1 MLGLIYT
8 KKMNDPIVNNK
19 EIKIISVTELNKL
32 AKSLLENGIP
42 KLWIE
47 GEISNLA
54 RPASGHI
61 YFSLKDETSQ
71 IRCAWFKQRQ
81 SINAKD
87 ISNGL
92 NMLALGKISLYQP
105 RGEYQFIIE
114 KMETAGEGD
123 LKRKYEELKQKLFNE
138 GLFEREKKLE
148 IPKLPKKIGVIT
160 SPSGAAI
167 RDILSILKRRYPLLP
182 IVIYPITV
190 QGDNAAP
197 DIEIALKKANLR
209 ADCDVLILTRG
220 GGSLEDL
227 WAFNEE
233 IVARAIHASKIPIIS
248 AIGHETDTTIADFVS
263 DIRAPTPSG
272 AAEIVT
278 PDQSELLKL
287 LETLFGRIE
296 HVTTQYINSKSQSM
310 DWLSKRLSQSSPI
323 MTVRKQIEISGNLR
337 KLLFSS
343 IGRNLSLH
351 TRAVDN
357 LKFRLNSSSPK
368 LKIQKAISHLSEIQ
382 LKITTSTKS
391 SVIKLNSQLNTLG
404 KTLDSL
410 SPLKT
415 LDRGYAV
422 VRDSD
427 TKKIISSSVKV
438 SINSEIDIKLAKG
451 EIAAKVI
458 KRKR

>member
-1 MLGLIYT
+1 
-8 KKMNDPIVNNK
+8 MNDPIADNK

-81 SINAKD
+81 SINVND
-87 ISNGL
+87 ISNGMK
-92 NMLALGKISLYQP
+92 MLALGKISLYQP

-138 GLFEREKKLE
+138 GLFDREKKLQ
-148 IPKLPKKIGVIT
+148 IPKLPKKVGVIT

-167 RDILSILKRRYPLLP
+167 RDVLSILKRRFPLLP
-182 IVIYPITV
+182 IVIFPITV

-197 DIEIALKKANLR
+197 DIENALKKANLR

-233 IVARAIHASKIPIIS
+233 IVARAIHTSKIPIIS

-278 PDQSELLKL
+278 PDQSELLNL
-287 LETLFGRIE
+287 LETTSRRIE
-296 HVTTQYINSKSQSM
+296 HEINQYINSKSQSM
-310 DWLSKRLSQSSPI
+310 DWLSKRLSQSSPL
-323 MTVRKQIEISGNLR
+323 MTVRKKIEISGNLR

-343 IGRNLSLH
+343 IGHNLSLQ
-351 TRAVDN
+351 TKAVDN
-357 LKFRLNSSSPK
+357 FKFRLNSSSPK
-368 LKIQKAISHLSEIQ
+368 LEIQKAISHLSEMQ

-391 SVIKLNSQLNTLG
+391 SVTKLNSQLTALG

-422 VRDSD
+422 ARDSK
-427 TKKIISSSVKV
+427 TKKIISNSEKV
-438 SINSEIDIKLAKG
+438 SINSQIDIKLAKG

-458 KRKR
+458 ERKD

>member
-1 MLGLIYT
+1 MALIYT
-8 KKMNDPIVNNK
+8 KKMSDPIADNK

-61 YFSLKDETSQ
+61 YFSLKDEASQ

-81 SINAKD
+81 SINAND
-87 ISNGL
+87 ISNGMK
-92 NMLALGKISLYQP
+92 MLALGKISLYQP

-138 GLFEREKKLE
+138 GLFDREKKLQ

-167 RDILSILKRRYPLLP
+167 RDVLSILKRRFPLLP
-182 IVIYPITV
+182 IIIFPITV

-197 DIEIALKKANLR
+197 DIENALKKANLR

-278 PDQSELLKL
+278 PDQNELLKL
-287 LETLFGRIE
+287 LKTLFGRIE
-296 HVTTQYINSKSQSM
+296 HETNQYINSKSQSM
-310 DWLSKRLSQSSPI
+310 DWLSKRLSQSNPI

-351 TRAVDN
+351 SKAVDS

-368 LKIQKAISHLSEIQ
+368 LEIQKAISHLSEMQ
-382 LKITTSTKS
+382 LKITTSTNS
-391 SVIKLNSQLNTLG
+391 SVTKINSQLTALG

-422 VRDSD
+422 ARDSK
-427 TKKIISSSVKV
+427 TKKIISNSEKV
-438 SINSEIDIKLAKG
+438 SINSQIDIKLAKG

-458 KRKR
+458 KRKG

>member
-1 MLGLIYT
+1 
-8 KKMNDPIVNNK
+8 MNDPIADNK

-81 SINAKD
+81 SINVND
-87 ISNGL
+87 FSNGMK
-92 NMLALGKISLYQP
+92 MLALGKISLYQP

-138 GLFEREKKLE
+138 GLFDRERKLE

-167 RDILSILKRRYPLLP
+167 RDVLSILKRRFPLLP
-182 IVIYPITV
+182 IVIFPITV

-197 DIEIALKKANLR
+197 DIENALKNANLR

-233 IVARAIHASKIPIIS
+233 IVARAIHVSKIPIIS

-263 DIRAPTPSG
+263 DVRAPTPSG

-278 PDQSELLKL
+278 PDQNELLKL
-287 LETLFGRIE
+287 LKTLFGRIE
-296 HVTTQYINSKSQSM
+296 HETNQYINSKSQSM
-310 DWLSKRLSQSSPI
+310 DWLSKRLSQSNPI

-343 IGRNLSLH
+343 IGRNLSIH
-351 TRAVDN
+351 SKAVDS

-368 LKIQKAISHLSEIQ
+368 LEIQKAISHLSEMQ

-391 SVIKLNSQLNTLG
+391 SVTKLNSQLTALG

-422 VRDSD
+422 ARDSK
-427 TKKIISSSVKV
+427 TKKIISNSEKV
-438 SINSEIDIKLAKG
+438 SINSQIDIKLAKG

-458 KRKR
+458 KRKG

>member
-1 MLGLIYT
+1 MS
-8 KKMNDPIVNNK
+8 DPIADNK

-61 YFSLKDETSQ
+61 YFSLKDEMSQ
-71 IRCAWFKQRQ
+71 IRCAWFKKRQ
-81 SINAKD
+81 SINVND
-87 ISNGL
+87 FSNGMK
-92 NMLALGKISLYQP
+92 MLALGKISLYQP

-138 GLFEREKKLE
+138 GLFDRERKLE

-167 RDILSILKRRYPLLP
+167 RDVLSILKRRFPLLP
-182 IVIYPITV
+182 IVIFPITV

-197 DIEIALKKANLR
+197 DIENALKNANLR

-278 PDQSELLKL
+278 PDQNELLKL
-287 LETLFGRIE
+287 LKTLFGRIE
-296 HVTTQYINSKSQSM
+296 HETNQYINSKSQSM
-310 DWLSKRLSQSSPI
+310 DWLSKRLSQSNPI

-343 IGRNLSLH
+343 IGRNLSIH
-351 TRAVDN
+351 SKAVDS

-368 LKIQKAISHLSEIQ
+368 LEIQKAISHLSEMQ

-391 SVIKLNSQLNTLG
+391 SVTKLNSQLTALG

-422 VRDSD
+422 ARDSK
-427 TKKIISSSVKV
+427 TKKIISNSEKV
-438 SINSEIDIKLAKG
+438 SINSQIDIKLAKG

-458 KRKR
+458 KRKS

>member
-1 MLGLIYT
+1 
-8 KKMNDPIVNNK
+8 MNDPIADNK

-81 SINAKD
+81 SINAND
-87 ISNGL
+87 ISNGMK
-92 NMLALGKISLYQP
+92 MLALGKISLYQP

-138 GLFEREKKLE
+138 GLFDRERKLE

-167 RDILSILKRRYPLLP
+167 RDVLSILKRRFPLLP
-182 IVIYPITV
+182 IVIFPITV

-197 DIEIALKKANLR
+197 DIENALKNANLR

-233 IVARAIHASKIPIIS
+233 IVARAIHVSKIPIIS

-263 DIRAPTPSG
+263 DVRAPTPSG

-278 PDQSELLKL
+278 PDQNELLKL
-287 LETLFGRIE
+287 LKTLFGRIE
-296 HVTTQYINSKSQSM
+296 HETNQYINSKSQSM
-310 DWLSKRLSQSSPI
+310 DWLSKRLSQSNPI

-343 IGRNLSLH
+343 IGRNLSIH
-351 TRAVDN
+351 SKAVDS

-368 LKIQKAISHLSEIQ
+368 LEIQKAISHLSEMQ
-382 LKITTSTKS
+382 LKITASTKS
-391 SVIKLNSQLNTLG
+391 SLTKFNSQLTALG

-422 VRDSD
+422 ARDSK
-427 TKKIISSSVKV
+427 TKKIISNSEKV
-438 SINSEIDIKLAKG
+438 SINSQIDIKLAKG

-458 KRKR
+458 KRKG

>member
-1 MLGLIYT
+1 
-8 KKMNDPIVNNK
+8 MNDPIADNK

-54 RPASGHI
+54 KPASGHI

-81 SINAKD
+81 SINAND
-87 ISNGL
+87 ISNGMK
-92 NMLALGKISLYQP
+92 MLALGKISLYQP

-138 GLFEREKKLE
+138 GLFDRERKLE

-167 RDILSILKRRYPLLP
+167 RDVLSILKRRFPLLP
-182 IVIYPITV
+182 IVIFPITV

-197 DIEIALKKANLR
+197 DIENALKNANLR

-233 IVARAIHASKIPIIS
+233 IVARAIHVSKIPIIS

-263 DIRAPTPSG
+263 DVRAPTPSG

-278 PDQSELLKL
+278 PDQNELLKL
-287 LETLFGRIE
+287 LKTLFGRIE
-296 HVTTQYINSKSQSM
+296 HETNQYINSKSQSM
-310 DWLSKRLSQSSPI
+310 DWLSKRLSQSNPI

-343 IGRNLSLH
+343 IGRNLSIH
-351 TRAVDN
+351 SKAVDS

-368 LKIQKAISHLSEIQ
+368 LEIQKAISHLSEMQ

-391 SVIKLNSQLNTLG
+391 SVTKLNSQLTALG

-422 VRDSD
+422 ARDSK
-427 TKKIISSSVKV
+427 TKKIISNSEKV
-438 SINSEIDIKLAKG
+438 SINSQIDIKLAKG

-458 KRKR
+458 ERKD

>member
-1 MLGLIYT
+1 
-8 KKMNDPIVNNK
+8 MNDPIADNK

-61 YFSLKDETSQ
+61 YFSLKDEASQ

-81 SINAKD
+81 SINAND
-87 ISNGL
+87 ISNGMK
-92 NMLALGKISLYQP
+92 MLALGKISLYQP

-138 GLFEREKKLE
+138 GLFDREKKLE

-167 RDILSILKRRYPLLP
+167 RDVLSILKRRFPLLP
-182 IVIYPITV
+182 IVIFPITV

-197 DIEIALKKANLR
+197 DIENALKKANLR

-233 IVARAIHASKIPIIS
+233 IVARAIHTSKIPIIS

-278 PDQSELLKL
+278 PDQNELLKL
-287 LETLFGRIE
+287 LKTLFGRIE
-296 HVTTQYINSKSQSM
+296 HETNQYINSKSQSM
-310 DWLSKRLSQSSPI
+310 DWLSKRLSQSNPI

-351 TRAVDN
+351 SKAVDS

-368 LKIQKAISHLSEIQ
+368 LEIQKAISHLSEMQ

-391 SVIKLNSQLNTLG
+391 SVTKLNSQLTALG

-422 VRDSD
+422 ARDSK
-427 TKKIISSSVKV
+427 TKKIISNSEKV
-438 SINSEIDIKLAKG
+438 SINSQIDIKLAKG

-458 KRKR
+458 ERKD

>member
-1 MLGLIYT
+1 
-8 KKMNDPIVNNK
+8 MNDPIADNK

-54 RPASGHI
+54 KPASGHI

-81 SINAKD
+81 PINAND
-87 ISNGL
+87 ITNGMK
-92 NMLALGKISLYQP
+92 MLALGKISLYQP

-138 GLFEREKKLE
+138 GLFDREKKLE
-148 IPKLPKKIGVIT
+148 IPTLPKKIGVIT

-167 RDILSILKRRYPLLP
+167 RDVLSILKRRFPLLP
-182 IVIYPITV
+182 IVIFPITV

-197 DIEIALKKANLR
+197 DIENALKNANLR

-233 IVARAIHASKIPIIS
+233 IVARAIHVSKIPIIS

-263 DIRAPTPSG
+263 DVRAPTPSG

-278 PDQSELLKL
+278 PDQNELLKL
-287 LETLFGRIE
+287 IKTLFGRIE
-296 HVTTQYINSKSQSM
+296 HETNQYINSKYQSM
-310 DWLSKRLSQSSPI
+310 DWLNKRLSQSNPI
-323 MTVRKQIEISGNLR
+323 MTVRKQIEISDNLR

-343 IGRNLSLH
+343 IGRNLSIH
-351 TRAVDN
+351 SKAVDS

-368 LKIQKAISHLSEIQ
+368 LEIQKAISHLSEMQ

-391 SVIKLNSQLNTLG
+391 SVTKLNSQLTALG

-422 VRDSD
+422 ARDSK
-427 TKKIISSSVKV
+427 TKKIISNSEKV
-438 SINSEIDIKLAKG
+438 SINSQIDIKLAKG

-458 KRKR
+458 KRKG

>member
-1 MLGLIYT
+1 
-8 KKMNDPIVNNK
+8 MNDPIADNK

-81 SINAKD
+81 SINAND
-87 ISNGL
+87 ISNGMK
-92 NMLALGKISLYQP
+92 MLALGKISLYQP

-138 GLFEREKKLE
+138 GLFDREKKLE

-167 RDILSILKRRYPLLP
+167 RDVLSILKRRFPLLP
-182 IVIYPITV
+182 IVIFPITV

-197 DIEIALKKANLR
+197 DIENALKNANLR

-278 PDQSELLKL
+278 PDQNELLKL
-287 LETLFGRIE
+287 LKTLFGRIE
-296 HVTTQYINSKSQSM
+296 HETNQYINSKSQSM

-351 TRAVDN
+351 TKAVDS

-368 LKIQKAISHLSEIQ
+368 LKIQKAISHLSEMQ
-382 LKITTSTKS
+382 LKVTTSTKS
-391 SVIKLNSQLNTLG
+391 SVTKLNSQLTTLG

-415 LDRGYAV
+415 LERGYAV
-422 VRDSD
+422 ARDSK
-427 TKKIISSSVKV
+427 TKKIISNSEKV
-438 SINSEIDIKLAKG
+438 SINSQIDIKLAKG
-451 EIAAKVI
+451 EIATKVI
-458 KRKR
+458 KRKG

>member
-1 MLGLIYT
+1 
-8 KKMNDPIVNNK
+8 MNDPIADNK

-54 RPASGHI
+54 RPVSGHI
-61 YFSLKDETSQ
+61 YFSLKDESSQ

-81 SINAKD
+81 SINAND
-87 ISNGL
+87 ISNGMK
-92 NMLALGKISLYQP
+92 MLALGKISLYQP

-138 GLFEREKKLE
+138 GLFDREKKLE

-167 RDILSILKRRYPLLP
+167 RDVLSILKRRFPLLP
-182 IVIYPITV
+182 IVIFPITV

-197 DIEIALKKANLR
+197 DIENALKNANLR

-233 IVARAIHASKIPIIS
+233 IVARAIHMSKIPIIS

-278 PDQSELLKL
+278 PDQNELLKL
-287 LETLFGRIE
+287 LKTLFGRIE
-296 HVTTQYINSKSQSM
+296 HETNQYINSKSQSM
-310 DWLSKRLSQSSPI
+310 DWLSKRLSQSNPI

-343 IGRNLSLH
+343 IGRNLSLNSK
-351 TRAVDN
+351 AVDS

-368 LKIQKAISHLSEIQ
+368 LEIQKAISHLSEMQ
-382 LKITTSTKS
+382 LKITTSTKN
-391 SVIKLNSQLNTLG
+391 SVTKFNSQLTALG

-422 VRDSD
+422 ARDSK
-427 TKKIISSSVKV
+427 TKKIISNSEKV
-438 SINSEIDIKLAKG
+438 SINSQIDIKLAKG

-458 KRKR
+458 KRKG

>member
-1 MLGLIYT
+1 
-8 KKMNDPIVNNK
+8 MNDPIADNK

-81 SINAKD
+81 SINAND
-87 ISNGL
+87 ISNGMK
-92 NMLALGKISLYQP
+92 MLALGKISLYQP

-138 GLFEREKKLE
+138 GLFDRERKLE

-167 RDILSILKRRYPLLP
+167 RDVLSILKRRFPLLP
-182 IVIYPITV
+182 IVIFPITV

-197 DIEIALKKANLR
+197 DIENALKNANLR

-233 IVARAIHASKIPIIS
+233 IVARAIHKSKIPIIS

-263 DIRAPTPSG
+263 DVRAPTPSG

-278 PDQSELLKL
+278 PDQNELLKL
-287 LETLFGRIE
+287 LKTLFGRIE
-296 HVTTQYINSKSQSM
+296 HETNQYINSKSQSM
-310 DWLSKRLSQSSPI
+310 DWLSKRLSQSNPI

-343 IGRNLSLH
+343 IGRNLSIH
-351 TRAVDN
+351 SKAVDS

-368 LKIQKAISHLSEIQ
+368 LEIQKAISHLSEMQ

-391 SVIKLNSQLNTLG
+391 SVTKLNSQLTALG

-422 VRDSD
+422 ARDSK
-427 TKKIISSSVKV
+427 TKKIISNSEKV
-438 SINSEIDIKLAKG
+438 SINSQIDIKLAKG

-458 KRKR
+458 KRKG

>member
-1 MLGLIYT
+1 
-8 KKMNDPIVNNK
+8 MNDPIADNK

-81 SINAKD
+81 SINAND
-87 ISNGL
+87 ISNGMK
-92 NMLALGKISLYQP
+92 MLALGKISLYQP

-138 GLFEREKKLE
+138 GLFDREKKLE

-167 RDILSILKRRYPLLP
+167 RDVLSILKRRFPLLP
-182 IVIYPITV
+182 IVIFPITV

-197 DIEIALKKANLR
+197 DIENALKNANLR

-278 PDQSELLKL
+278 PDQNELLKL
-287 LETLFGRIE
+287 LKTLFGRIE
-296 HVTTQYINSKSQSM
+296 HETNQYINSKSQSM
-310 DWLSKRLSQSSPI
+310 DWLSKRLSQSNPI

-343 IGRNLSLH
+343 IGRNLSLNSK
-351 TRAVDN
+351 AVDS

-368 LKIQKAISHLSEIQ
+368 LEIQKAISHLSEMQ

-391 SVIKLNSQLNTLG
+391 SVTKINSQLTALG

-422 VRDSD
+422 ARDSK
-427 TKKIISSSVKV
+427 TKKIISNSEKV
-438 SINSEIDIKLAKG
+438 SINSQIDIKLAKG

-458 KRKR
+458 KRKG

>member
-1 MLGLIYT
+1 MVVLIYT
-8 KKMNDPIVNNK
+8 KKMNDPIAANK

-81 SINAKD
+81 SINAND
-87 ISNGL
+87 ISNGMK
-92 NMLALGKISLYQP
+92 MLALGKISLYQP

-138 GLFEREKKLE
+138 GLFDREKKLQ

-167 RDILSILKRRYPLLP
+167 RDVLSILKRRFPLLP
-182 IVIYPITV
+182 IVIFPITV

-197 DIEIALKKANLR
+197 DIENALKKANLR

-233 IVARAIHASKIPIIS
+233 IVARAIHTSKIPIIS

-287 LETLFGRIE
+287 LETMSRRIE
-296 HVTTQYINSKSQSM
+296 HEINQYINSKSQSM
-310 DWLSKRLSQSSPI
+310 DWLSKRLSQSSPK
-323 MTVRKQIEISGNLR
+323 MTVRKKIEILGNLR

-343 IGRNLSLH
+343 IGHNLSFH
-351 TRAVDN
+351 TKAVDN
-357 LKFRLNSSSPK
+357 FKFRLNNSSPT
-368 LKIQKAISHLSEIQ
+368 LKIQRAISHLSEMQ
-382 LKITTSTKS
+382 LKITASTKCS
-391 SVIKLNSQLNTLG
+391 LTKFNSQLTALG

-422 VRDSD
+422 ARDSK
-427 TKKIISSSVKV
+427 TKKIISNSEKV
-438 SINSEIDIKLAKG
+438 SINSRIDIKLAKG

-458 KRKR
+458 ERKD

>member
-1 MLGLIYT
+1 
-8 KKMNDPIVNNK
+8 MNDPIADNK

-81 SINAKD
+81 SINAND
-87 ISNGL
+87 ISNGMK
-92 NMLALGKISLYQP
+92 MLALGKISLYQP

-138 GLFEREKKLE
+138 GLFDREKKLQ

-167 RDILSILKRRYPLLP
+167 RDVLSILKRRFPLLP
-182 IVIYPITV
+182 IVIFPITV

-197 DIEIALKKANLR
+197 DIENALKKANLR

-233 IVARAIHASKIPIIS
+233 IVARAIHTSKIPIIS

-278 PDQSELLKL
+278 PDQSELLNL
-287 LETLFGRIE
+287 LETTSRRIE
-296 HVTTQYINSKSQSM
+296 HETNQYINSKSQSM
-310 DWLSKRLSQSSPI
+310 DWLSKRLSQSSPL
-323 MTVRKQIEISGNLR
+323 MTVRKKIEISGNLR

-351 TRAVDN
+351 SKAVDS

-368 LKIQKAISHLSEIQ
+368 LEIQKAISHLSEMQ

-391 SVIKLNSQLNTLG
+391 SLTKFNSQLTALG

-422 VRDSD
+422 ARDSK
-427 TKKIISSSVKV
+427 TKKIISNSEKV
-438 SINSEIDIKLAKG
+438 SINSRIDIKLAKG

-458 KRKR
+458 ERKD

>member
-1 MLGLIYT
+1 
-8 KKMNDPIVNNK
+8 MNDPIADNK

-81 SINAKD
+81 LINAND
-87 ISNGL
+87 ISNGMK
-92 NMLALGKISLYQP
+92 MLALGKISLYQP

-138 GLFEREKKLE
+138 GLFDREKKLE
-148 IPKLPKKIGVIT
+148 IPKIPKKIGVIT

-167 RDILSILKRRYPLLP
+167 RDVLSILKRRFPLLP
-182 IVIYPITV
+182 IVIFPITV

-197 DIEIALKKANLR
+197 DIENALKNANLR

-233 IVARAIHASKIPIIS
+233 IVARAIHVSKIPIIS

-278 PDQSELLKL
+278 PDQNELLKL
-287 LETLFGRIE
+287 LKTLFGRIE
-296 HVTTQYINSKSQSM
+296 HETNQYINSKSQSM
-310 DWLSKRLSQSSPI
+310 DWLSKRLSQSNPI

-351 TRAVDN
+351 SKAVDS

-368 LKIQKAISHLSEIQ
+368 LEIQKAISHLSEMQ

-391 SVIKLNSQLNTLG
+391 SVTKINSQLTALG

-422 VRDSD
+422 ARDSK
-427 TKKIISSSVKV
+427 TKKIISNSEKV
-438 SINSEIDIKLAKG
+438 SINSQIDIKLAKG

-458 KRKR
+458 KRKG

>member
-1 MLGLIYT
+1 
-8 KKMNDPIVNNK
+8 MNDPIADNK

-54 RPASGHI
+54 RPVSGHI

-71 IRCAWFKQRQ
+71 IRCVWFKQRQ
-81 SINAKD
+81 STNAND
-87 ISNGL
+87 ISNGMK
-92 NMLALGKISLYQP
+92 MLALGKISLYQP

-138 GLFEREKKLE
+138 GLFDREKKLE

-167 RDILSILKRRYPLLP
+167 RDVLSILKRRFPLLP
-182 IVIYPITV
+182 IVIFPITV

-197 DIEIALKKANLR
+197 DIENALKKANLR

-278 PDQSELLKL
+278 PDQNELLKL
-287 LETLFGRIE
+287 LKTLFGRIE
-296 HVTTQYINSKSQSM
+296 HETNQYINSKSQSM

-351 TRAVDN
+351 TKAVDS

-368 LKIQKAISHLSEIQ
+368 LKIQKAISHLSEMQ
-382 LKITTSTKS
+382 LKVTTSTKS
-391 SVIKLNSQLNTLG
+391 SVTKLNSQLTTLG

-415 LDRGYAV
+415 LERGYAV
-422 VRDSD
+422 ARDSK
-427 TKKIISSSVKV
+427 TKKIISNSEKV
-438 SINSEIDIKLAKG
+438 SINSQIDIKLAKG
-451 EIAAKVI
+451 EIATKVI
-458 KRKR
+458 KRKG

>member
-1 MLGLIYT
+1 
-8 KKMNDPIVNNK
+8 MNDPIADNK

-81 SINAKD
+81 SINAND
-87 ISNGL
+87 ISNGMK
-92 NMLALGKISLYQP
+92 MLALGKISLYQP

-138 GLFEREKKLE
+138 GLFDREKKLQ

-167 RDILSILKRRYPLLP
+167 RDVLSILKRRFPLLP
-182 IVIYPITV
+182 IVIFPITV
-190 QGDNAAP
+190 QGDNAAS
-197 DIEIALKKANLR
+197 DIENALKKANLR

-278 PDQSELLKL
+278 PDQSELLNL
-287 LETLFGRIE
+287 LETMSRRIE
-296 HVTTQYINSKSQSM
+296 HEINQYINSKSQSM
-310 DWLSKRLSQSSPI
+310 DWLSKRLSQSSPL
-323 MTVRKQIEISGNLR
+323 MTVRKKIEISGNLR

-343 IGRNLSLH
+343 IGHNLSSH
-351 TRAVDN
+351 TKAVDN
-357 LKFRLNSSSPK
+357 FKFRLNSSSPK
-368 LKIQKAISHLSEIQ
+368 LEIQKAISHLSEMQ
-382 LKITTSTKS
+382 LKITASTKS
-391 SVIKLNSQLNTLG
+391 SLTKFNSQLTALG

-422 VRDSD
+422 ARDSK
-427 TKKIISSSVKV
+427 TKKIISNSEKV
-438 SINSEIDIKLAKG
+438 SINSQIDIKLAKG
-451 EIAAKVI
+451 EIAAKVT
-458 KRKR
+458 KRKG

>member
-1 MLGLIYT
+1 
-8 KKMNDPIVNNK
+8 MNDPIADNK

-81 SINAKD
+81 SINAND
-87 ISNGL
+87 ISNGMK
-92 NMLALGKISLYQP
+92 MLALGKISLYQP

-138 GLFEREKKLE
+138 GLFDREKKLQ

-167 RDILSILKRRYPLLP
+167 RDVLSILKRRFPLLP
-182 IVIYPITV
+182 IVIFPITV
-190 QGDNAAP
+190 QGDNAAS
-197 DIEIALKKANLR
+197 DIENALKKANLR

-233 IVARAIHASKIPIIS
+233 IVARAIHASEIPIIS

-278 PDQSELLKL
+278 PDQNELLKL
-287 LETLFGRIE
+287 LKTLFGRIE
-296 HVTTQYINSKSQSM
+296 HETNQYINSKSQSM
-310 DWLSKRLSQSSPI
+310 DWLSKRLSQSNPI

-351 TRAVDN
+351 SKAVDS

-368 LKIQKAISHLSEIQ
+368 LEIQKATSHLSEMQ

-391 SVIKLNSQLNTLG
+391 SVTKLNSQLTALG

-415 LDRGYAV
+415 LERGYAV
-422 VRDSD
+422 ARDSK
-427 TKKIISSSVKV
+427 TKKIISNSEKV
-438 SINSEIDIKLAKG
+438 SINSQIDIKLAKG
-451 EIAAKVI
+451 EIAAKVT
-458 KRKR
+458 KRKG

>member
-1 MLGLIYT
+1 
-8 KKMNDPIVNNK
+8 MNDPIADNK

-81 SINAKD
+81 LINAND
-87 ISNGL
+87 ISNGMK
-92 NMLALGKISLYQP
+92 MLALGKISLYQP

-138 GLFEREKKLE
+138 GLFDREKKLE
-148 IPKLPKKIGVIT
+148 IPKIPKKIGVIT

-167 RDILSILKRRYPLLP
+167 RDVLSILKRRFPLLP
-182 IVIYPITV
+182 IVIFPITV

-197 DIEIALKKANLR
+197 DIENALKKANLR

-233 IVARAIHASKIPIIS
+233 IVARAIHVSKIPIIS

-278 PDQSELLKL
+278 PDQNELLKL
-287 LETLFGRIE
+287 LKTLFGRIE
-296 HVTTQYINSKSQSM
+296 HETNQYINSKSQSM
-310 DWLSKRLSQSSPI
+310 DWLSKRLSQSNPI
-323 MTVRKQIEISGNLR
+323 MTVRIQIEISGNLR

-351 TRAVDN
+351 SKAVDG
-357 LKFRLNSSSPK
+357 LKFKLNSSSPK
-368 LKIQKAISHLSEIQ
+368 LEIQKAISHLSEMQ

-391 SVIKLNSQLNTLG
+391 SETKLNSQLTALG

-422 VRDSD
+422 ARDSK
-427 TKKIISSSVKV
+427 TKKIISNSEKV
-438 SINSEIDIKLAKG
+438 SINSQIDIKLAKG

-458 KRKR
+458 KRKG

>member
-1 MLGLIYT
+1 
-8 KKMNDPIVNNK
+8 MNDPIADNK

-81 SINAKD
+81 SINAND
-87 ISNGL
+87 ISNGTK
-92 NMLALGKISLYQP
+92 MLALGKISLYQP

-138 GLFEREKKLE
+138 GLFDREKKLE

-167 RDILSILKRRYPLLP
+167 RDVLSILKRRFPLLP
-182 IVIYPITV
+182 IVIFPIAV

-197 DIEIALKKANLR
+197 DIENALKNANLR

-278 PDQSELLKL
+278 PDQNELLKL
-287 LETLFGRIE
+287 LKTLFGRIE
-296 HVTTQYINSKSQSM
+296 HETNQYINSKSQSM
-310 DWLSKRLSQSSPI
+310 DWLSKRLSQSNPI

-343 IGRNLSLH
+343 IGRNLSLNSK
-351 TRAVDN
+351 AVDS

-368 LKIQKAISHLSEIQ
+368 LEIQKAISHLSEMQ
-382 LKITTSTKS
+382 LKITTSTKN
-391 SVIKLNSQLNTLG
+391 SVTKLNSQLTALG

-422 VRDSD
+422 ARDSK
-427 TKKIISSSVKV
+427 TKKIISNSEKV
-438 SINSEIDIKLAKG
+438 CINSQIDIKLAKG
-451 EIAAKVI
+451 EIAAKVTE
-458 KRKR
+458 RKD

>member
-1 MLGLIYT
+1 
-8 KKMNDPIVNNK
+8 MNDPIADNK

-81 SINAKD
+81 SINAND
-87 ISNGL
+87 ISNGMK
-92 NMLALGKISLYQP
+92 MLALGKISLYQP

-138 GLFEREKKLE
+138 GLFDREKKLQ

-167 RDILSILKRRYPLLP
+167 RDVLSILKRRFPLLP
-182 IVIYPITV
+182 IVIFPITV

-197 DIEIALKKANLR
+197 DIENALKNANLR

-233 IVARAIHASKIPIIS
+233 IVARAIHVSKIPIIS

-263 DIRAPTPSG
+263 DVRAPTPSG

-278 PDQSELLKL
+278 PDQNELLKL
-287 LETLFGRIE
+287 LKTLFGRIE
-296 HVTTQYINSKSQSM
+296 HETNQYINSKSQSM
-310 DWLSKRLSQSSPI
+310 DWLSKRLSQSNPI

-343 IGRNLSLH
+343 IGRNLSIH
-351 TRAVDN
+351 SKAVDS

-368 LKIQKAISHLSEIQ
+368 LEIQKAISHLSEMQ

-391 SVIKLNSQLNTLG
+391 SVTKLNSQLTALG

-422 VRDSD
+422 ARDSK
-427 TKKIISSSVKV
+427 TKKIISNSEKV
-438 SINSEIDIKLAKG
+438 SINSQIDIKLAKG

-458 KRKR
+458 KRKV

>member
-1 MLGLIYT
+1 
-8 KKMNDPIVNNK
+8 MNDPIADNK

-54 RPASGHI
+54 KPASGHI
-61 YFSLKDETSQ
+61 YFSLKDKTSQ

-81 SINAKD
+81 SINAND
-87 ISNGL
+87 FSNGMK
-92 NMLALGKISLYQP
+92 MLALGKISLYQP

-138 GLFEREKKLE
+138 GLFDREKKLQ

-167 RDILSILKRRYPLLP
+167 RDVLSILKRRFPLLP
-182 IVIYPITV
+182 IVIFPITV

-197 DIEIALKKANLR
+197 DIENALKKANLR

-233 IVARAIHASKIPIIS
+233 IVARAIHTSKIPIIS

-278 PDQSELLKL
+278 PDQSELLNL
-287 LETLFGRIE
+287 LETTSRRIE
-296 HVTTQYINSKSQSM
+296 HETNQYINSKSQSM
-310 DWLSKRLSQSSPI
+310 DWLSKRLSQSSPL

-343 IGRNLSLH
+343 ICHHLSLQ
-351 TRAVDN
+351 TKAVDN
-357 LKFRLNSSSPK
+357 FKFRLNNSSPT
-368 LKIQKAISHLSEIQ
+368 LKIQKAISHLSEMQ
-382 LKITTSTKS
+382 LKITVSTKS
-391 SVIKLNSQLNTLG
+391 SLTKFNSQLTALG

-422 VRDSD
+422 ARDSK
-427 TKKIISSSVKV
+427 TKKIISNSKKV
-438 SINSEIDIKLAKG
+438 SINSRIDIKLAKG

-458 KRKR
+458 ERKD